1 MEGHRLTINFCA
13 MREKLTI
20 CLQIYHNTGQ
30 LTMEVRGA
38 TFSSQPNPALYPRLP
53 MAPAQKLAALHSL
66 LTELEQKLRQLPED
80 FMASKLQT
88 GKSEL
93 NRNAAYMAKVYLQG
107 QREIAELSIKV
118 FIITFHYKCQ
128 SAGACQHYI
137 GVTIK
142 SCSKKHL
149 WNAE

>member
-1 MEGHRLTINFCA
+1 MEDHRSTVNFCV

-20 CLQIYHNTGQ
+20 YLQIGYNTGQ

-53 MAPAQKLAALHSL
+53 MPPAQKLVALHSL

-80 FMASKLQT
+80 FVASELQT
-88 GKSEL
+88 EKSEL
-93 NRNAAYMAKVYLQG
+93 NRNAAYMANVYLQG

-118 FIITFHYKCQ
+118 FIITFH
-128 SAGACQHYI
+128 I
-137 GVTIK
+137 IT
-142 SCSKKHL
+142 
-149 WNAE
+149 NA